1 MPRPAIDREPATP
14 ATPAQQQRCDR
25 ILATAARLGARDALE
40 SVRMQDVADQAA
52 VSITTVYRYYP
63 TKHHL
68 FTALLSH
75 YTRSAAPKHPLTGC
89 SATDVTDLMVGI
101 CRSMLARPRLAR
113 AMITS
118 VNARRA
124 ESAAAGDFALRGNI
138 LSVAGISRPTSQDTQ
153 LALLVEQCAYGVLSW
168 AVMGE
173 TTPPQAERD
182 MRRACELLLAP
193 WQGRKRALRPAP
205 N

>member
-1 MPRPAIDREPATP
+1 
-14 ATPAQQQRCDR
+14 
-25 ILATAARLGARDALE
+25 
-40 SVRMQDVADQAA
+40 MQDVADQSA

-68 FTALLSH
+68 FTALLLH
-75 YTRSAAPKHPLTGC
+75 HTAAAAPPQPLTGC
-89 SATDVTDLMVGI
+89 PATDVTELMVGV
-101 CRSMLARPRLAR
+101 CKTMLARPRLAR

-124 ESAAAGDFALRGNI
+124 ESTAVGDFNLRATI
-138 LSVAGISRPTSQDTQ
+138 LSVAGIARPTPQDTQ
-153 LALLVEQCAYGVLSW
+153 LALLVEQCAYGILSW

-173 TTPPQAERD
+173 TTPARAERD

-193 WQGRKRALRPAP
+193 WRGR
-205 N
+205 

>member
-1 MPRPAIDREPATP
+1 
-14 ATPAQQQRCDR
+14 
-25 ILATAARLGARDALE
+25 
-40 SVRMQDVADQAA
+40 MQDVADQSG

-63 TKHHL
+63 TKQHL
-68 FTALLSH
+68 FSALLLH
-75 YTRSAAPKHPLTGC
+75 YTRSVTPPQPLTGC
-89 SATDVTDLMVGI
+89 PVVDVGELMAGI

-124 ESAAAGDFALRGNI
+124 ESGAPGDFKLRDLI
-138 LSVAGISRPTSQDTQ
+138 LSVAGIARPAPQDTQ
-153 LALLVEQCAYGVLSW
+153 LALLVEQCGYGVLSW

-173 TTPPQAERD
+173 TTPAQAETG

-193 WQGRKRALRPAP
+193 WRET
-205 N
+205 

>member
-1 MPRPAIDREPATP
+1 
-14 ATPAQQQRCDR
+14 
-25 ILATAARLGARDALE
+25 
-40 SVRMQDVADQAA
+40 MQDVADQSA

-68 FTALLSH
+68 FSALLLH
-75 YTRSAAPKHPLTGC
+75 YTRTAAPPTRITGC
-89 SATDVTDLMVGI
+89 PAADVTELMVGV
-101 CRSMLARPRLAR
+101 CKTMLARPRLAR

-124 ESAAAGDFALRGNI
+124 ESTATGDFNLRATI
-138 LSVAGISRPTSQDTQ
+138 LSVAGISRPTPQDAQ
-153 LALLVEQCAYGVLSW
+153 LALLVEQCAYGILSW

-173 TTPPQAERD
+173 TTPAQAANG

-193 WQGRKRALRPAP
+193 W
-205 N
+205 

>member
-1 MPRPAIDREPATP
+1 MPRPPRDREPAAP
-14 ATPAQQQRCDR
+14 RTPAQRHRCDR
-25 ILATAARLGARDALE
+25 ILATAARLGARDGLE
-40 SVRMQDVADQAA
+40 GVRMQDVADQSA

-68 FTALLSH
+68 FTALLLH
-75 YTRSAAPKHPLTGC
+75 YTRSIALPQQRTGC
-89 SATDVTDLMVGI
+89 AAADVTELMAGI
-101 CRSMLARPRLAR
+101 CRTMLARPRLAR

-124 ESAAAGDFALRGNI
+124 ESTAAGDFNLRETI
-138 LSVAGISRPTSQDTQ
+138 LAVAAIAEPSPQDAQ
-153 LALLVEQCAYGVLSW
+153 LALLVEQCAYGILSW

-173 TTPPQAERD
+173 TTPARAESD

-193 WQGRKRALRPAP
+193 WARTT
-205 N
+205 

>member
-1 MPRPAIDREPATP
+1 MPRPPVDREPAAPRT
-14 ATPAQQQRCDR
+14 AAQRRRCER
-25 ILATAARLGARDALE
+25 ILATAARLGARHGLE
-40 SVRMQDVADQAA
+40 AVRMQAVADQSG

-68 FTALLSH
+68 FSALLLH
-75 YTRSAAPKHPLTGC
+75 YTRSITPPEPVTGC
-89 SATDVTDLMVGI
+89 PTADVSELMAGI

-124 ESAAAGDFALRGNI
+124 ESRAAGDFNLREII
-138 LSVAGISRPTSQDTQ
+138 LSVAGITRPAPQDAQ

-173 TTPPQAERD
+173 TTPAQAETD
-182 MRRACELLLAP
+182 MRRACELLLAA
-193 WQGRKRALRPAP
+193 WRKT
-205 N
+205 

>member
-1 MPRPAIDREPATP
+1 
-14 ATPAQQQRCDR
+14 
-25 ILATAARLGARDALE
+25 
-40 SVRMQDVADQAA
+40 MQDVADQSA

-68 FTALLSH
+68 FSALLLH
-75 YTRSAAPKHPLTGC
+75 YTRDVKPPGPPTRRPAA
-89 SATDVTDLMVGI
+89 DVTELMVGV
-101 CRSMLARPRLAR
+101 CRSMLARPLLAR

-124 ESAAAGDFALRGNI
+124 ESTAGGDFNLRGTI
-138 LSVAGISRPTSQDTQ
+138 VSVAGIAEPTAKDTQ
-153 LALLVEQCAYGVLSW
+153 LALLVEQCAYGILSW

-173 TTPPQAERD
+173 TTPAQAEAD

-193 WQGRKRALRPAP
+193 WRGTRLPATGT
-205 N
+205 

>member
-1 MPRPAIDREPATP
+1 MPRRPVDREAATP
-14 ATPAQQQRCDR
+14 STPAQHQRCRR
-25 ILATAARLGARDALE
+25 ILATAARLGARHGLE
-40 SVRMQDVADQAA
+40 AVRMQDVADQSA

-75 YTRSAAPKHPLTGC
+75 YTQATGPPQTRTGC
-89 SATDVTDLMVGI
+89 PAADVTDLMVGI

-124 ESAAAGDFALRGNI
+124 ESGATGDFGLHGTI
-138 LSVAGISRPTSQDTQ
+138 LSVAGICEPTPQDTQ
-153 LALLVEQCAYGVLSW
+153 LALLVEQCAYGILSW

-173 TTPPQAERD
+173 TSPAQAERD
-182 MRRACELLLAP
+182 MRRAGELLLAP
-193 WQGRKRALRPAP
+193 WRGRTPGR
-205 N
+205 

>member
-1 MPRPAIDREPATP
+1 
-14 ATPAQQQRCDR
+14 
-25 ILATAARLGARDALE
+25 
-40 SVRMQDVADQAA
+40 MQDVADQSA

-68 FTALLSH
+68 FTALLLH
-75 YTRSAAPKHPLTGC
+75 YTRSVTPPQPRTGC
-89 SATDVTDLMVGI
+89 AAADTTELMVGI

-124 ESAAAGDFALRGNI
+124 ESIATGDFNLREII
-138 LSVAGISRPTSQDTQ
+138 LSVAAIAEPSPQDAQ
-153 LALLVEQCAYGVLSW
+153 LALLVEQCAYGILSW

-173 TTPPQAERD
+173 TTPAQAESD

-193 WQGRKRALRPAP
+193 WA
-205 N
+205 

>member
-1 MPRPAIDREPATP
+1 MPRPPADREPAVP
-14 ATPAQQQRCDR
+14 STPAQRRRCER
-25 ILATAARLGARDALE
+25 ILATAARLGARDGLE
-40 SVRMQDVADQAA
+40 AVRMQDVADQAG
-52 VSITTVYRYYP
+52 VSISTVYRYYP

-68 FTALLSH
+68 FTALLWH
-75 YTRSAAPKHPLTGC
+75 YTRSAAPQRPATGRP
-89 SATDVTDLMVGI
+89 AADVTELMTGI

-124 ESAAAGDFALRGNI
+124 ESSTVGDFDLRATI
-138 LSVAGISRPTSQDTQ
+138 LAVAGITRPSARDRQ

-173 TTPPQAERD
+173 TTPAQAERD
-182 MRRACELLLAP
+182 LRRGCELLLAP
-193 WQGRKRALRPAP
+193 WDEDGHAGSAGG
-205 N
+205 

>member
-1 MPRPAIDREPATP
+1 MPRPPVDREPATP
-14 ATPAQQQRCDR
+14 ATPAQRRRCER
-25 ILATAARLGARDALE
+25 ILAVAARLGARDGLE
-40 SVRMQDVADQAA
+40 AVRMQDVADRSG

-68 FTALLSH
+68 FTALLLR
-75 YTRSAAPKHPLTGC
+75 YTRSVEPPHPLTGC
-89 SATDVTDLMVGI
+89 PATDVTEFMVSI
-101 CRSMLARPRLAR
+101 CRTTLARPRLAR

-124 ESAAAGDFALRGNI
+124 ASSATGDFNLRGSI
-138 LSVAGISRPTSQDTQ
+138 LAVAGITRPTPQDTQ
-153 LALLVEQCAYGVLSW
+153 LALLVEQCAYGILSW

-173 TTPPQAERD
+173 TAPAQAAAD

-193 WQGRKRALRPAP
+193 WIAMKDH
-205 N
+205 

>member
-1 MPRPAIDREPATP
+1 
-14 ATPAQQQRCDR
+14 
-25 ILATAARLGARDALE
+25 
-40 SVRMQDVADQAA
+40 MQAVADQSG

-68 FTALLSH
+68 FSALLLH
-75 YTRSAAPKHPLTGC
+75 YTRSVTPPEPATGC
-89 SATDVTDLMVGI
+89 PAADISELMAGI

-124 ESAAAGDFALRGNI
+124 ESGAAGDFNLREII
-138 LSVAGISRPTSQDTQ
+138 LSVAGITRPASQDAQ

-173 TTPPQAERD
+173 TTPAQAETD

-193 WQGRKRALRPAP
+193 WRKT
-205 N
+205 

>member
-1 MPRPAIDREPATP
+1 
-14 ATPAQQQRCDR
+14 
-25 ILATAARLGARDALE
+25 
-40 SVRMQDVADQAA
+40 MQDVADQSA

-68 FTALLSH
+68 FTALLAH
-75 YTRSAAPKHPLTGC
+75 YTSAAAPPQPLTGC
-89 SATDVTDLMVGI
+89 PATDVTELMAGV
-101 CRSMLARPRLAR
+101 CTAMLARPHLAR

-124 ESAAAGDFALRGNI
+124 ESTGGGDFNLRSTI
-138 LSVAGISRPTSQDTQ
+138 LAVAGITDPAPADTQ
-153 LALLVEQCAYGVLSW
+153 LALLVEQCAYGILSW

-173 TTPPQAERD
+173 TTPGQAETD

-193 WQGRKRALRPAP
+193 WRSG
-205 N
+205 